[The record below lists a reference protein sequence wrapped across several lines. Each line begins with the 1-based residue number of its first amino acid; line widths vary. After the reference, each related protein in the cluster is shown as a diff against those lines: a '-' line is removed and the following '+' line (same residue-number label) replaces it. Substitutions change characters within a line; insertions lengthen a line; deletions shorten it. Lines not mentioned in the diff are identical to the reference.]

1 MPVRPP
7 FHASARQVLW
17 QYIFHSMQRRNMVD
31 FTSDVNRVSPEV
43 NSFSREGAIGNICQ
57 KGKI

>member
-31 FTSDVNRVSPEV
+31 FTSDVIRVSPEV
-43 NSFSREGAIGNICQ
+43 NPFTREEAVGHLLS
-57 KGKI
+57 KR

>member
-17 QYIFHSMQRRNMVD
+17 QYIFRLMQRRNMAD
-31 FTSDVNRVSPEV
+31 FTSDVNQISPEV
-43 NSFSREGAIGNICQ
+43 KPFTREEAVGHLLS
-57 KGKI
+57 KR